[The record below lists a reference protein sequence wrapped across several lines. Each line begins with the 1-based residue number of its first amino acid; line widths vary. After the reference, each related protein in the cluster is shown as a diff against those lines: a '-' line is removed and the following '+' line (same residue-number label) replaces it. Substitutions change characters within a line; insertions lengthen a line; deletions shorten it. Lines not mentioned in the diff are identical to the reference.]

1 MDRLA
6 TMEAFAR
13 VAETKSFSEAARR
26 LRSSKSLVSR
36 QVADLEGHLGVRLFH
51 RTTRA
56 LTLTEEGG
64 AYLAQ
69 VTRILAE
76 IEEADQAVSQTRAAP
91 RGRLKVSAPMSFGIL
106 HLARA
111 VPLFM
116 AKYPE
121 VELDLN
127 LNDRYVDLVDEG
139 LDLSIRVGRL
149 NESSMVAR
157 KLADL
162 RMILCASPAYLAAQ
176 GRPQTPE
183 DLKSHRCLCYSTNT
197 LTPEWRL
204 QRRDGTPWPLPIK
217 AHLHANNGD
226 VLRVAALAGS
236 GIAFLPSF
244 IVGADLQAAML
255 VSILTEYVPEDVG
268 IYAVYPH
275 SRHLSPKVRAFI
287 DFLVEHIG
295 PRPYWDLAG

>member
-6 TMEAFAR
+6 TMEAFVR

-149 NESSMVAR
+149 NESSLVAR

-162 RMILCASPAYLAAQ
+162 RMILCASPAYLAAE

-204 QRRDGTPWPLPIK
+204 QRRDGTPWSLPIK

-236 GIAFLPSF
+236 GIAFLPNF
-244 IVGADLQAAML
+244 IVGADLQASTL
-255 VSILTEYVPEDVG
+255 SSILSEYAPEDVG

-275 SRHLSPKVRAFI
+275 SRHLSPKVRVFI

-295 PRPYWDLAG
+295 PRPYWDLMG

>member
-6 TMEAFAR
+6 TMEAFVR

-26 LRSSKSLVSR
+26 LRSSKSLISR
-36 QVADLEGHLGVRLFH
+36 QVADLEAHLGVRLFH
-51 RTTRA
+51 RTTRS
-56 LTLTEEGG
+56 LTLTEEGR
-64 AYLAQ
+64 AYHTQ

-76 IEEADQAVSQTRAAP
+76 IEEADLAVSQTRTAP

-106 HLARA
+106 HLAPA
-111 VPLFM
+111 VPIFM
-116 AKYPE
+116 ARYPE

-149 NESSMVAR
+149 GESSLVAR

-162 RMILCASPAYLAAQ
+162 RMILCASLAYLDQ
-176 GRPQTPE
+176 FGTPE
-183 DLKSHRCLCYSTNT
+183 TPDDLKDHRCLCYSTNT
-197 LTPEWRL
+197 LVPEWRL
-204 QRRDGTPWPLPIK
+204 QHLDRTPWSLPIK

-236 GIAFLPSF
+236 GIAFLPNF
-244 IVGADLQAAML
+244 IVGADLQASSL
-255 VSILTEYVPEDVG
+255 ISLLRGYVPEDAG

-287 DFLVEHIG
+287 DFLIEHFG
-295 PRPYWDLAG
+295 PRPYWDLVG

>member
-6 TMEAFAR
+6 TMEAFIR

-36 QVADLEGHLGVRLFH
+36 QVADLESHLGVRLFH
-51 RTTRA
+51 RTTRS
-56 LTLTEEGG
+56 LTLTEEGR
-64 AYLAQ
+64 AYHTQ

-76 IEEADQAVSQTRAAP
+76 LQEANLSVSSTRAAP
-91 RGRLKVSAPMSFGIL
+91 RGRLRVSAPMSFGIL

-149 NESSMVAR
+149 TESSLVAR
-157 KLADL
+157 KLTDL
-162 RMILCASPAYLAAQ
+162 RMILCASPDYLAEH
-176 GRPQTPE
+176 GTPQTPE
-183 DLKSHRCLCYSTNT
+183 DLKAHRCLCYSTNSIQ
-197 LTPEWRL
+197 PEWRL
-204 QRRDGTPWPLPIK
+204 KHLDGSPWLLPINSP
-217 AHLHANNGD
+217 LHVNNGD
-226 VLRVAALAGS
+226 VLRTAALAGA
-236 GIAFLPSF
+236 GITFLPNF
-244 IVGADLQAAML
+244 IVGADLQAATL
-255 VSILTEYVPEDVG
+255 VSLLPEYVPEDAG

-287 DFLVEHIG
+287 DFLIEHFG
-295 PRPYWDLAG
+295 PRPYWDLVG